1 MRGFHN
7 CNFFVCQ
14 AVELAESIFKFV
26 FIIIIYFSIFF
37 ISSINKFG
45 CSMFVYGI
53 MKLVLN
59 CCKKIQ
65 SHF

>member
-37 ISSINKFG
+37 ISSINKSKSLLRFA
-45 CSMFVYGI
+45 SSF
-53 MKLVLN
+53 
-59 CCKKIQ
+59 
-65 SHF
+65 